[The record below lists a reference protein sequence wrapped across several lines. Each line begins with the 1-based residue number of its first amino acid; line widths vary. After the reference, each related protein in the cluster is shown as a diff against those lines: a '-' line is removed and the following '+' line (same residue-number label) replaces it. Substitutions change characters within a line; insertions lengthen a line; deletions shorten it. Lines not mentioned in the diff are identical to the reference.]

1 MLFRAKSSCRTNRFQ
16 ESQQGLSS
24 MGRARRAFTNW
35 LAVTLTIVVLLAPA
49 LAAESK
55 SVILA
60 TTTSTQDSGLLDVL
74 VPAFE
79 QKTGYT
85 VKTIAV
91 GTGQSLAMGDRGES
105 DVVLVHA
112 PTLELEYLAK
122 GTLINRRLVMHNDF
136 VLVGPANDP
145 AGIRKLKSG
154 AEALRAI
161 AHANSPF
168 VSRGD
173 NSGTHNL
180 EKKLWK
186 ATGVVPK
193 GEWYLESGQG
203 MGQTLMIASQ
213 KDAYTITD
221 RATLLAFRKR
231 VELAVLLEGDS
242 QLLNVY
248 HVMEVNPERYPR
260 INATGGKAFADFMVS
275 PETQERIKQ
284 FGTDKYGQPLFIP
297 DAGKPEPQPQQANR
311 RLAGDPTGGTR

>member
-1 MLFRAKSSCRTNRFQ
+1 MVA
-16 ESQQGLSS
+16 
-24 MGRARRAFTNW
+24 
-35 LAVTLTIVVLLAPA
+35 LLAPA
-49 LAAESK
+49 SAAEPK

-74 VPAFE
+74 VPIFE

-85 VKTIAV
+85 LKTIAV

-145 AGIRKLKSG
+145 AGIRKFKTG
-154 AEALRAI
+154 ADALRAI
-161 AHANSPF
+161 ANANSSF

-186 ATGVVPK
+186 TIGLEPK

-213 KDAYTITD
+213 KNAYTISD
-221 RATLLAFRKR
+221 RATFLAFSKR
-231 VELAVLLEGDS
+231 VQLSIVLEGDP

-248 HVMEVNPERYPR
+248 HVMEVNPERYPKV
-260 INATGGKAFADFMVS
+260 NAAGGKAFADFLVS
-275 PETQERIKQ
+275 PETQAQIKQ
-284 FGTDKYGQPLFIP
+284 FGMDKFGQPLFIP
-297 DAGKPEPQPQQANR
+297 DAGKPEPLPQQA
-311 RLAGDPTGGTR
+311 GGTR

>member
-1 MLFRAKSSCRTNRFQ
+1 MPRI
-16 ESQQGLSS
+16 
-24 MGRARRAFTNW
+24 RR
-35 LAVTLTIVVLLAPA
+35 TLTRWAAESLILVVLLVTVLLVTASS
-49 LAAESK
+49 AATN

-74 VPAFE
+74 VPIFE

-112 PTLELEYLAK
+112 PALELEYLAK

-136 VLVGPANDP
+136 VLVGPSNDP
-145 AGIRKLKSG
+145 AGIRKLKTG

-161 AHANSPF
+161 ASANLPF
-168 VSRGD
+168 ISRGD

-186 ATGVVPK
+186 TIGLEPK

-213 KDAYTITD
+213 KNAYTIGD
-221 RATLLAFRKR
+221 RATFLAFSKR
-231 VELAVLLEGDS
+231 VELAILLEGDP

-248 HVMEVNPERYPR
+248 HVMQVNPERFPKV
-260 INATGGKAFADFMVS
+260 NAAGGKAFANFMVS
-275 PETQERIKQ
+275 PETQARINQ
-284 FGTDKYGQPLFIP
+284 FGTDTYGQPLFIP
-297 DAGKPEPQPQQANR
+297 DAGKPEPSG
-311 RLAGDPTGGTR
+311 AGTPAAGALGAAGGSH

>member
-1 MLFRAKSSCRTNRFQ
+1 MPFRTESSCRTNRIL
-16 ESQQGLSS
+16 ETHRELYN
-24 MGRARRAFTNW
+24 ARRAVTHW
-35 LAVTLTIVVLLAPA
+35 LAVVLTIVALLAPA
-49 LAAESK
+49 SAADPK

-74 VPAFE
+74 VPVFE
-79 QKTGYT
+79 HKTGYT

-122 GTLINRRLVMHNDF
+122 GTLIHRRLVMHNDF

-145 AGIRKLKSG
+145 AGVRRLKTG
-154 AEALRAI
+154 GEALRTI
-161 AHANSPF
+161 ANANSSF

-186 ATGVVPK
+186 ATGLEPK

-213 KDAYTITD
+213 KNAYTISD
-221 RATLLAFRKR
+221 RATFLAFSKR
-231 VELAVLLEGDS
+231 VQLSILLEGDP

-248 HVMEVNPERYPR
+248 HVMEVNSERYPKV
-260 INATGGKAFADFMVS
+260 NAAGGKAFADFIVS
-275 PETQERIKQ
+275 PETQEQIRK
-284 FGTDKYGQPLFIP
+284 FGTDKFGQSLFIP
-297 DAGKPEPQPQQANR
+297 DAGKPEPQPQQA
-311 RLAGDPTGGTR
+311 GGTR

>member
-1 MLFRAKSSCRTNRFQ
+1 MSSFSPKSVRARV
-16 ESQQGLSS
+16 
-24 MGRARRAFTNW
+24 RRAFASW
-35 LAVTLTIVVLLAPA
+35 LTVPLTLVLLLATA
-49 LAAESK
+49 SAAEPN

-74 VPAFE
+74 VSIFE
-79 QKTGYT
+79 QKSGYT
-85 VKTIAV
+85 VKTVAV

-112 PTLELEYLAK
+112 PSLELEYLAK

-136 VLVGPANDP
+136 IVVGPANDP

-161 AHANSPF
+161 ANSSSPF

-180 EKKLWK
+180 ERKLWK
-186 ATGVVPK
+186 ANGLEPK
-193 GEWYLESGQG
+193 GAWYLESGQG

-213 KDAYTITD
+213 KNAYTISD
-221 RATLLAFRKR
+221 RATYLAFSKR
-231 VELAVLLEGDS
+231 VELAIVLEGDP

-248 HVMEVNPERYPR
+248 HVMEVNPERFPKV
-260 INATGGKAFADFMVS
+260 NAAGGKAFADFMVA
-275 PETQERIKQ
+275 PETQSRIGQ
-284 FGTDKYGQPLFIP
+284 FGTDKYGQPLFVP
-297 DAGKPEPQPQQANR
+297 DAGKPEPGQPA
-311 RLAGDPTGGTR
+311 PGGSH